1 MILSNFLH
9 KFSQTRGL
17 GGGEQFLAY
26 LDILL
31 YSWDRCWP
39 ILIWIFSCKLVSKK
53 VSHQQNFARLDRRLE
68 ILLLTICFRLELK
81 LIANIVKHFFQ
92 HWYCLG
98 SWFQWL
104 CLALSLIIKVTSQEW
119 QLNIGTP
126 KACCCGGRPFCPPF
140 SNIVLLI

>member
-53 VSHQQNFARLDRRLE
+53 SFTPA
-68 ILLLTICFRLELK
+68 K
-81 LIANIVKHFFQ
+81 LCKTRQKTWNIVIDYLFSFRAETYCKYCKTFFSTLILSWFLVSVVMFSTIFDNKSDKSRVATQ
-92 HWYCLG
+92 HW
-98 SWFQWL
+98 
-104 CLALSLIIKVTSQEW
+104 
-119 QLNIGTP
+119 NP
-126 KACCCGGRPFCPPF
+126 KGM
-140 SNIVLLI
+140 LLWG